1 MEAIT
6 IINSASLAKHADC
19 VPRDE
24 ALLTR
29 LHDNH
34 VHKFVVRTEDK
45 LREHFAGAI
54 AAARARGLAP
64 VFNFEPG
71 DDELV
76 EPAPVPRRQRKRSLA
91 KVCEAARKAGADRV
105 IVDGVVIALPP
116 AAAVPKSDANEWDVV
131 LPEVDHGP
139 H

>member
-1 MEAIT
+1 MTSHKPNPWDE
-6 IINSASLAKHADC
+6 
-19 VPRDE
+19 E
-24 ALLTR
+24 ALLAR
-29 LHDNH
+29 LHNDH

-45 LREHFAGAI
+45 LREHFAGEI

-71 DDELV
+71 DDDDDPV
-76 EPAPVPRRQRKRSLA
+76 EPTPSQAPAPRRQRKRSLA

-105 IVDGVVIALPP
+105 IVDGVVIVLSP
-116 AAAVPKSDANEWDVV
+116 AATVPKSNVNVNEWDAV
-131 LPEVDHGP
+131 LSEVDHGP

>member
-1 MEAIT
+1 MT
-6 IINSASLAKHADC
+6 SHKPNPWDG
-19 VPRDE
+19 E
-24 ALLTR
+24 ALLSR
-29 LHDNH
+29 LHNDH

-45 LREHFAGAI
+45 LREHFAGEI

-71 DDELV
+71 DDDDDPV
-76 EPAPVPRRQRKRSLA
+76 EPTPSQAPAPRRQRKRSLA

-105 IVDGVVIALPP
+105 IVDGVVIVLSP
-116 AAAVPKSDANEWDVV
+116 AATVPESNVNVNEWDAV
-131 LPEVDHGP
+131 LSEVDHGP

>member
-1 MEAIT
+1 MI
-6 IINSASLAKHADC
+6 
-19 VPRDE
+19 
-24 ALLTR
+24 
-29 LHDNH
+29 
-34 VHKFVVRTEDK
+34 
-45 LREHFAGAI
+45 
-54 AAARARGLAP
+54 
-64 VFNFEPG
+64 
-71 DDELV
+71 
-76 EPAPVPRRQRKRSLA
+76 EPAPRRQRKRSLA